1 MKFPIDT
8 GLQFYVFPPNGY
20 GYNLGRLA
28 DPRSV
33 SKDKFYQEL
42 LYLCFIVLGLCD
54 RES

>member
-8 GLQFYVFPPNGY
+8 DLKFYVFPHNGY
-20 GYNLGRLA
+20 GYDLGRLT

-42 LYLCFIVLGLCD
+42 MYLCFIVLGLCD